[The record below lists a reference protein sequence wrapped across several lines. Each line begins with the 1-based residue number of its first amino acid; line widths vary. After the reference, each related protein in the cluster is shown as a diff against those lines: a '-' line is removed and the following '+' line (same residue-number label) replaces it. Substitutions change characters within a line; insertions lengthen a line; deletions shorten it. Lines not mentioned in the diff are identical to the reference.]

1 MSATPFHMMSVG
13 DRMKSIAKLCSGVSR
28 LLLAGSFDAEAF
40 RDPAL
45 DPDLST
51 WRAYRQHQQAERIEE
66 EAEVMI
72 HDFGVDAYSEA
83 RRRELEAIAETRAR
97 HWALVALAIAR
108 KTYEK
113 RGAEP
118 PSRSRWTH

>member
-1 MSATPFHMMSVG
+1 MAMG
-13 DRMKSIAKLCSGVSR
+13 DRMKTIAKLCSEFSQ
-28 LLLAGSFDAEAF
+28 LLLAGSSEAEAF

-51 WRAYRQHQQAERIEE
+51 WRAYRQREQAARIEE
-66 EAEVMI
+66 EADVMI

-83 RRRELEAIAETRAR
+83 RRRELEATAEARAR
-97 HWALVALAIAR
+97 HWTLVALAIAR

-113 RGAEP
+113 RGDER
-118 PSRSRWTH
+118 PSRSRWTL